1 MAISMSDRFIRGAA
15 AIDRPSDVARA
26 TLAIRL
32 AAVQIALPLA
42 AQRADEDVE
51 YVHDLRVW
59 SRRAVAALDLYAEFL
74 PPRRLAQLKRQLKN
88 LRNAANE
95 ARDCDVLIQN
105 LSLEPHTPQTRNWLK
120 QVRRERAKA
129 QTPICRAYRHFI
141 RKRRFERQIGELFR
155 RTKSRRP
162 EEEPHFGVW
171 ARARLRP
178 IVERFFAAVPPDDAE
193 MEQLHRFR
201 IRGKDLRYA
210 MELLADAFTPA
221 FKEQLYP
228 MIEAIQEKLGPV
240 NDLAAAQA
248 RLKLRLDRRLKRK
261 RLLEL
266 QRRYVQQDLQL
277 AVAQRAFQHW
287 FSAKTQT
294 ALRAQFQQALA
305 AESCPAI
312 AHGQA
317 ISVPF
322 SPPQIW
328 RTPRI
333 SGNGRGF

>member
-1 MAISMSDRFIRGAA
+1 MAISMSDRFIRGAT

-42 AQRADEDVE
+42 AERADEDVE
-51 YVHDLRVW
+51 HVHDLRVW
-59 SRRAVAALDLYAEFL
+59 SRRAVAALELYAEFL
-74 PPRRLAQLKRQLKN
+74 PPRRIARLKRQLKN
-88 LRNAANE
+88 LRKAANQ
-95 ARDCDVLIQN
+95 ARDCDVLIQI
-105 LSLEPHTPQTRNWLK
+105 LSSEPHSPQTRDWLK

-129 QTPICRAYRHFI
+129 QTPIRLAYGRFT
-141 RKRRFERQIGELFR
+141 RKRRFERRIGELLR
-155 RTKSRRP
+155 RTRRRLP
-162 EEEPHFGVW
+162 EEEPQFGVW
-171 ARARLRP
+171 ARARLKP

-193 MEQLHRFR
+193 LEQLHRFR

-210 MELLADAFTPA
+210 MELLADAFPPA

-261 RLLEL
+261 RRLEL
-266 QRRYVQQDLQL
+266 RRRYVQQDLQL
-277 AVAQRAFQHW
+277 AGARWAFHQW
-287 FSAKTQT
+287 FSAKTRV

-305 AESCPAI
+305 AESCPAVPRAALPI
-312 AHGQA
+312 
-317 ISVPF
+317 PF
-322 SPPQIW
+322 SPAQNW